1 MSQTGSFL
9 GCDAV
14 KICNLSTFRRKTL
27 SPSLWCKRN
36 PCPKQVG
43 RTFQRNFGN
52 LLSECAASHHREQWS
67 SYSRLW
73 KAQSWLAAFL
83 PLLLQI
89 ISTFFHPRFFSFV
102 LIAAFVFFSVL
113 YFYFL
118 LCIGDAPWVKQASG
132 SEGVGS
138 IIMYWGCTMG
148 EAGLWQGRRGF
159 NYYVLGMYHGWS
171 RPLAAKARVQLL
183 CIGDVPWVKQASGS
197 EGAGSVSVQSC
208 VSFDVKENLHCDSFV
223 SAYLGI
229 RFRFYST
236 TAPYA
241 FIHLSMT
248 IYLLANWH
256 SHKKNPGF

>member
-148 EAGLWQGRRGF
+148 EAGLWQRRRGF
-159 NYYVLGMYHGWS
+159 SFSPVL
-171 RPLAAKARVQLL
+171 RVIRCERKLALWLICFGVFRNSLPILFHNCSIRIHSSVNDYIFACQLT
-183 CIGDVPWVKQASGS
+183 
-197 EGAGSVSVQSC
+197 QS
-208 VSFDVKENLHCDSFV
+208 
-223 SAYLGI
+223 
-229 RFRFYST
+229 
-236 TAPYA
+236 
-241 FIHLSMT
+241 
-248 IYLLANWH
+248 
-256 SHKKNPGF
+256 